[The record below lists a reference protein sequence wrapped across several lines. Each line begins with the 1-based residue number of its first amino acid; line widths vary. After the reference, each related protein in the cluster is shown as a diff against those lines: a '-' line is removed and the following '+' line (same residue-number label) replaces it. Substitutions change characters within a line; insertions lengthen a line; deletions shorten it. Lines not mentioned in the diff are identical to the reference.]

1 MKKFTFQIVHLLLMV
16 TVLSLYS
23 FSQQNMNTVPS
34 PPMNL
39 LHKDYKLAKKKGLA
53 DIEMIWLKQK
63 GYTNEAIKKTPLDEL
78 RKNMDLRILNLM
90 SINNNYKIEEEI
102 TTFSIEKQLMEVK
115 DRTKVLES
123 YIKDLE
129 EKIKALEEQRN

>member
-78 RKNMDLRILNLM
+78 RKNM
-90 SINNNYKIEEEI
+90 EEI